1 MKTRMFL
8 PFVCGA
14 VAAAFVTSTS
24 AQTILWSENFETDT
38 TANWNVNTLGGGS
51 DANVL
56 NDRGLPTVN
65 LSAGY
70 EQVHTANEFM
80 PLERLEQAY
89 RLVLALVEVAGA
101 AGRP

>member
-51 DANVL
+51 DANFYL
-56 NDRGLPTVN
+56 I
-65 LSAGY
+65 
-70 EQVHTANEFM
+70 TA
-80 PLERLEQAY
+80 RLEFPKPHSGASDGTY
-89 RLVLALVEVAGA
+89 GCALG
-101 AGRP
+101 